1 MFEGK
6 KVTSDNVLQLVE
18 TLVSGGQAATAQ
30 QPTLPAGSAASLL
43 GGILE
48 AGQGSAPP
56 AIDISDLLSAG
67 MSFLNAKQG
76 GQGDV
81 DALMGATGRNPVRWL
96 RTRCT
101 GPSAVSL
108 RASKP
113 QRGDRV
119 LRNPA

>member
-30 QPTLPAGSAASLL
+30 QPTLPARSAASLL

-56 AIDISDLLSAG
+56 AIDIGDLLSAG
-67 MSFLNAKQG
+67 MSFLNARQS

-96 RTRCT
+96 RTHCCR
-101 GPSAVSL
+101 PSAVCP
-108 RASKP
+108 RASNCNG
-113 QRGDRV
+113 GDRV
-119 LRNPA
+119 LRNRA